1 MNLEISNRTALVTG
15 ASRGIGA
22 AICQSLAHE
31 GANVIAVAR
40 NKNDLDNLRVTLNK
54 GDHDFV
60 IADLTTTGVIDELC
74 SELIHQG
81 KNPDII
87 VNNLGGTL
95 GVNDPLCSAS
105 DFLRLMQFNLG
116 VAIDINRRFIPHM
129 QSQKWGRITHIS
141 SISALENQGPPS
153 YSSAKAALNAYVR
166 GLARY
171 LAADNV
177 ILTSLMPGAIFTD
190 GGYWDEVS
198 KNRPE
203 HLTRYLDERMATKR
217 LGRVS
222 EIAELATFLVSEH
235 SSFMVGSSV
244 LADGGQGRVFPL
256 YE

>member
-22 AICQSLAHE
+22 AICQSLANE
-31 GANVIAVAR
+31 GVNVIAVAR

-54 GDHDFV
+54 GNHHFV
-60 IADLTTTGVIDELC
+60 IADLTATGVIDELC
-74 SELIHQG
+74 SELINQG

-116 VAIDINRRFIPHM
+116 IAIDINRRFIPHM

-153 YSSAKAALNAYVR
+153 YSCAKAALNAYVR

-203 HLTRYLDERMATKR
+203 HLTRYLEERMATKR
-217 LGRVS
+217 LGHVS

>member
-1 MNLEISNRTALVTG
+1 MNLGIEKRTALVTG

-22 AICQSLAHE
+22 AICQTLARE
-31 GANVIAVAR
+31 GVNIIAVAR
-40 NKNDLDNLRVTLNK
+40 SEEDLESLRMSLHKGNHHFVVT
-54 GDHDFV
+54 
-60 IADLTTTGVIDELC
+60 DLTCDGVIDELC
-74 SELIHQG
+74 AEFIEQG
-81 KNPDII
+81 RNPDII

-95 GVNDPLCSAS
+95 GVNDPLCPAS
-105 DFLRLMQFNLG
+105 EFLRLMRFNLG
-116 VAIDINRRFIPHM
+116 IAIDINRAFIPHM

-171 LAADNV
+171 LAPDNV

-203 HLTRYLDERMATKR
+203 HLTRYLEERMATKR
-217 LGRVS
+217 LGHVS

-256 YE
+256 NE